1 MAVVVIV
8 AVVVVV
14 VAVVVVVVVDVFVP
28 SPSLRPIQPS
38 LTRLTRTTTL
48 DCPEHCSS
56 PVR

>member
-8 AVVVVV
+8 AVVV
-14 VAVVVVVVVDVFVP
+14 VAVVVVVVVDDVAP
-28 SPSLRPIQPS
+28 SPSLHLTQPL
-38 LTRLTRTTTL
+38 LTRLTRTTSL